1 MVQHP
6 LPTST
11 LLKLL
16 TMVWNAIF
24 YHRNF
29 SKISN
34 IGGGQ
39 NNFGHQ
45 VSICRNIV
53 KKSRKSLKYRLKG
66 DKSVKKSCYYFG
78 EFFNNIDR
86 YIGSFVDFS
95 GNFSIFLV
103 SKLLVFFWSVNSWSC
118 VFMTPQ
124 GPFKFP
130 CPTRHKFHAK
140 ILKWKN
146 YNNNNEVLIFYK
158 LELIWLDK

>member
-1 MVQHP
+1 
-6 LPTST
+6 
-11 LLKLL
+11 
-16 TMVWNAIF
+16 MVWNVIF

-39 NNFGHQ
+39 NNFGRQ

-66 DKSVKKSCYYFG
+66 DKSVKKSCYYFS

-86 YIGSFVDFS
+86 YIGSFVNFS

-118 VFMTPQ
+118 MFMTPQ